1 MRVGVGRLSIT
12 DLLYASNIEAR
23 RYHFGNRSASGRA
36 VRGSRTGRP
45 IMAALDLLGRRWT
58 LRVLWELRDGS
69 PASFR
74 ELRDRC
80 DQMSTS
86 VLNQR
91 LAELREAGI
100 VETGAGGYKLTPRG
114 AELLQALTPLDAWA
128 KRWRASGPTS

>member
-1 MRVGVGRLSIT
+1 
-12 DLLYASNIEAR
+12 
-23 RYHFGNRSASGRA
+23 
-36 VRGSRTGRP
+36 
-45 IMAALDLLGRRWT
+45 MAALDLLGRRWA

-74 ELRDRC
+74 ELRARC

-100 VETGAGGYKLTPRG
+100 VDQGAGGYKLTKRG
-114 AELLQALTPLDAWA
+114 AELLEALAPLDSWA
-128 KRWRASGPTS
+128 KRWGASR